1 MEGIPFNFADVVVLV
16 ILVVSGIFAFIRGF
30 VHELL
35 AVVAWI
41 GAALATVY
49 GIDYVIPLARK
60 LTTIQTVADIGSGV
74 LIFLFVLIVLT
85 VLTRYLSR
93 RVQGSALSTL
103 DRSLGLLFGI
113 VRGAALICLAWLV
126 VSWALPRRDLPDM
139 VIEARSLPL
148 VDQGKDLL
156 LALVPADMRPRSA
169 TENQEAQPES
179 NQQSFEQLVRP
190 PAKATGPESTSG
202 YNDDQRKD
210 MERLIE
216 SSQ

>member
-1 MEGIPFNFADVVVLV
+1 MEGLPFNFADVAVLAV
-16 ILVVSGIFAFIRGF
+16 LLVSGIFAFIRGF
-30 VHELL
+30 VHEAL

-41 GAALATVY
+41 GAALATVH

-60 LTTIQTVADIGSGV
+60 LTTMQTVADIGSGV
-74 LIFLFVLIVLT
+74 LIFLVVLIALT

-93 RVQGSALSTL
+93 RVQASALSTL
-103 DRSLGLLFGI
+103 DRSLGLVFGI
-113 VRGAALICLAWLV
+113 LRGAVLICIAWLI
-126 VSWALPRRDLPDM
+126 VSWALPRRDLPEA

-156 LALVPADMRPRSA
+156 LALVPADMRPRAAPANGTPEPDA
-169 TENQEAQPES
+169 T
-179 NQQSFEQLVRP
+179 QSFEQLVRP
-190 PAKATGPESTSG
+190 PAKATGPDDTSG
-202 YNDDQRKD
+202 YNDEQRKD

>member
-1 MEGIPFNFADVVVLV
+1 MEGLPFNFADVAVLVVL
-16 ILVVSGIFAFIRGF
+16 LVSGIFAFVRGF
-30 VHELL
+30 VHESL

-41 GAALATVY
+41 GAALATVH

-60 LTTIQTVADIGSGV
+60 LTTMPTVADIGSGV
-74 LIFLFVLIVLT
+74 LIFLVVLIGLT

-93 RVQGSALSTL
+93 RVQASSLNTL
-103 DRSLGLLFGI
+103 DRSLGLVFGI
-113 VRGAALICLAWLV
+113 LRGAVLICLVWLI
-126 VSWALPRRDLPDM
+126 VSWALPRRDLPET

-156 LALVPADMRPRSA
+156 LALVPADMRPRA
-169 TENQEAQPES
+169 TPENEDREPDAT
-179 NQQSFEQLVRP
+179 QSFEQLVRP
-190 PAKATGPESTSG
+190 PAKATGPDDTSG

>member
-1 MEGIPFNFADVVVLV
+1 MEGLPFNFADIAVLAV
-16 ILVVSGIFAFIRGF
+16 LLVSGIFAFIRGF
-30 VHELL
+30 VHEAL

-41 GAALATVY
+41 GAALATVH

-60 LTTIQTVADIGSGV
+60 LTTNETVADIGSGV
-74 LIFLFVLIVLT
+74 LIFLMVLIALT

-93 RVQGSALSTL
+93 RVQASALSTL
-103 DRSLGLLFGI
+103 DRSLGLVFGI
-113 VRGAALICLAWLV
+113 LRGAVLICLAWLI
-126 VSWALPRRDLPDM
+126 VSWALPRRDLPEA

-156 LALVPADMRPRSA
+156 LALVPADMRPRTAPANSDPERDA
-169 TENQEAQPES
+169 T
-179 NQQSFEQLVRP
+179 QSFEQLVRP
-190 PAKATGPESTSG
+190 PAKATGPDDTSG
-202 YNDDQRKD
+202 YNDEQRKD